1 MKVVITRPKERA
13 DVFAS
18 LLKKEGFEPII
29 FPTLEIVYNKDLDVN
44 LDSYDWIAFTSP
56 SGVIG
61 LYNILTENE
70 RENVKN
76 KKLQL
81 LEKKQQKLLKNILV
95 GTQI

>member
-1 MKVVITRPKERA
+1 M
-13 DVFAS
+13 
-18 LLKKEGFEPII
+18 
-29 FPTLEIVYNKDLDVN
+29 EIVYNKDLDVN

-76 KKLQL
+76 KKIAVIG
-81 LEKKQQKLLKNILV
+81 EKTAKLLKIFW
-95 GTQI
+95 